1 MNLQRL
7 AVALIV
13 IGSQIVVDYS
23 LWSDDTADT
32 IKDLK
37 QQIDQLDQ
45 KVRDLERNRELE
57 NKAAASKTNDL
68 PRISIG
74 EKGFSFG
81 SADGAF
87 AINLKGMI
95 QFDSRTFFEDGG
107 IEGNDGFLLRRAR
120 PILSGTLFRDFD
132 FLFVPDFGGSSVQI
146 FDAYF
151 NYRYKREL
159 QLQVGKFKSPVGL
172 EQLQSDANVT
182 FNERALPTDLVPN
195 RDIGAQLHGDLFEGG
210 VSYAVGI
217 VNGVGDARNSNNA
230 DFEDGKEFAGRLFL
244 QPLKKSDLPA
254 LQGLGFGA
262 GGSYGDSS
270 TANALPA
277 TTGGATAGYATDGQ
291 QQFFAYRNN
300 VVASGQHWR
309 FAPQGFYYWGPFGLL
324 GEYIISSQEVQT
336 NTLTRAE
343 LEHTAWQLT
352 GSWVLTGE
360 AASYNGV
367 VPANPFN
374 PAAGRWGAVQLVAR
388 YAQLK
393 IDSAAFPVFADPAVS
408 ASSADAWSVG
418 LNWYLNRNVLVKT
431 SFSRTTFSGGGGAG
445 TAAPSIV
452 TRQPEN
458 VLFTRVQLAF

>member
-13 IGSQIVVDYS
+13 IGSQIVADNS

-254 LQGLGFGA
+254 LQGLGFGT

-270 TANALPA
+270 MANALPA

-309 FAPQGFYYWGPFGLL
+309 IAPQGFYYFGPFGLL
-324 GEYIISSQEVQT
+324 GEYVISSQEVQT

-343 LEHTAWQLT
+343 LEHTAWQFT

-367 VPANPFN
+367 VPAKPFN

-393 IDSAAFPVFADPAVS
+393 IDSAAFPAFADPAVS